1 MENRGAER
9 ADDLEIASIGSLY
22 VGPWDKKYWSCTRGK
37 DRYPYPVGYHAIRTH
52 AGNVF
57 QMEVCEGLKGPLFV
71 ITAVDGSSFNGQ
83 TPDIAWEN
91 YQKNCPKL
99 KNWNVKRLSNKIDG
113 SELFGFKNPSIQ
125 RLLRELVNTAE
136 GRSLFSPFFCNGS
149 KNKDQ
154 ICPQVS
160 DQYSSL
166 VSAFE
171 EKRCSR
177 KRIRKKRN
185 ARNDI
190 MREARSKKICPQG
203 LQSNSKTCILQQMD
217 DLCYLSPDSNAM
229 QLKGEQSVSHN
240 EDSANDGIARHHR
253 TSPNG
258 MFSPLMHLK
267 SSNIQCQKETEIISF
282 ANGNGHEE
290 TNLMMQGEP
299 ELNCHSVLASKEIS
313 IDLDCSESVVDKHIV
328 SHQNNCVDT
337 ETSSFTIGLDKI
349 SNAVKIMLHRCPD
362 GVNERSNPV
371 SSVPK
376 GDCEELMALASL
388 SDVYISDTCDTVIDN
403 VAMSAL
409 DRLNEIPSCMK
420 NELVALEPLS
430 RTSKSHSL
438 EIVSKSE
445 LKNLTSR
452 SIPCGSEPR
461 CLMPQDVFYTGCILE
476 DGIHNGVAKDSLPEV
491 GSSGSTGQSFE
502 DVDLDLAGQEL
513 AKSMMTFL
521 LPRAVPL
528 LKKTYVRRRSRAR
541 LLEANDPCCILID
554 RNSADPKTVNDHL
567 NNILHQ
573 GKLVAGTLAQLPEKT
588 IDEVIDASKTLS
600 RVCSSCDFIS
610 SNLHLVNDTFSGNRC
625 SKDLKSVIPDSFEND
640 VNSYSASMKEQP
652 CVGFHESD
660 ISPQNDVKRNS
671 YTSNLLIT
679 DADEVNELV
688 KCFSQNDAY
697 NLEVLSPGR
706 RDDLADLM
714 ITVVEPAKHIP
725 PAEETNAELIKK
737 VAKNANHLTEN
748 LNSLDAACVM
758 QSSSLHFNHES
769 KHSAEEENFQVALG
783 KNPIIAENF
792 EQNTLLC
799 HILDNLIDNEVSEEV
814 IESHNSFGSV
824 KEKHGSYSP
833 IEVVNFGMHGIN
845 NGEPMSEK
853 DSHSSLCMPKGV
865 LVTGGIPV
873 DTIEAE
879 NFNSFCNAPLSET
892 IVCQDLNKSD
902 IPEMNSS
909 RKSLFAAKNY
919 QSSHMNY
926 NADSRILS
934 VCEVKTAEPKIDLRN
949 IPNASELEANWLI
962 TAAEAFQSQEL
973 DTNVTGIIEVPQAN
987 RSPFWFSEDPMDDVS
1002 QFSKPGSCSSL
1013 PVKEGIKEI
1022 PERSKTFTLSQLQP
1036 SYKNPLVKTSF
1047 YSEKNSILQPTTT
1060 NGHKNP
1066 SHDTL
1071 YRRSLLDGSLAK
1083 SLNWNEGDRHMEL
1096 VGCYLHPEP
1105 VLSILLIAN
1114 RNQLQLSILCGF
1126 PDRSNRYI
1134 FMYALSV
1141 EKQRRGCPSFLGYT
1155 PLLLP
1160 FARNRWN
1167 RNISFERSALQL
1179 TPDGQSLI
1187 FVNSIKV
1194 PRCREQKI
1202 SCLCSECKS
1211 ESSKE
1216 TSLDIVHVKFGYVSS
1231 IKKLITGE
1239 GICCISVCEPN
1250 YLVAVEEKGGLHVW
1264 VMNLTWSCCSENLE
1278 EFMLPTFDH
1287 ISPTIL
1293 ELKRVP
1299 NYDSLI
1305 IGHNGLGDF
1314 GIWEISKRVFLAKF
1328 SSPGSTAFQ
1337 IIPISVFHCQVNAT
1351 FPTTQSAEHIME
1363 SMQKTNCEIFLGSS
1377 FEDMAIWILISTA
1390 PDLETQLEAKGLGT
1404 SPAGLWRLALMTKN
1418 MIIMGNILDPRATAV
1433 DASGD
1438 NVVIGTSDGLLYK
1451 WELTSG
1457 RKLGNL
1463 SSIQCGVSCVAL
1475 DGKSGALAVADKDGK
1490 LQVFIEP

>member
-1 MENRGAER
+1 M
-9 ADDLEIASIGSLY
+9 
-22 VGPWDKKYWSCTRGK
+22 
-37 DRYPYPVGYHAIRTH
+37 
-52 AGNVF
+52 
-57 QMEVCEGLKGPLFV
+57 FV
-71 ITAVDGSSFNGQ
+71 Q
-83 TPDIAWEN
+83 
-91 YQKNCPKL
+91 
-99 KNWNVKRLSNKIDG
+99 
-113 SELFGFKNPSIQ
+113 LFGFKNPSIQ
-125 RLLRELVNTAE
+125 RLLRELVNTAQ
-136 GRSLFSPFFCNGS
+136 GRSLFSPFFSNGS

-171 EKRCSR
+171 EKRSSR

-190 MREARSKKICPQG
+190 MREGRPKKICPQG
-203 LQSNSKTCILQQMD
+203 PQSNSKTCILQQMD

-229 QLKGEQSVSHN
+229 QLKREHIVSHN
-240 EDSANDGIARHHR
+240 KDSANDGIARHR
-253 TSPNG
+253 STSPNG
-258 MFSPLMHLK
+258 TFSALMHLK

-282 ANGNGHEE
+282 AIGNSDEE

-299 ELNCHSVLASKEIS
+299 EVNCHSVLASKKIS
-313 IDLDCSESVVDKHIV
+313 IALDCSESVVDKHIV

-349 SNAVKIMLHRCPD
+349 NNAVKIMLHRCPD

-388 SDVYISDTCDTVIDN
+388 SDVYISDACDTVIDDI
-403 VAMSAL
+403 AISAL
-409 DRLNEIPSCMK
+409 DRLNEIPTCMK
-420 NELVALEPLS
+420 NELVGLEPLS

-438 EIVSKSE
+438 EIVSMSE
-445 LKNLTSR
+445 FKNLTSR

-461 CLMPQDVFYTGCILE
+461 CLMPQDVVYTGCILE
-476 DGIHNGVAKDSLPEV
+476 DGIYNGVAKDSLPEV
-491 GSSGSTGQSFE
+491 GSSGSSGQSFE

-541 LLEANDPCCILID
+541 ILEANDPCCTLID

-567 NNILHQ
+567 NNIMHQ

-600 RVCSSCDFIS
+600 RVCSSCDFNS
-610 SNLHLVNDTFSGNRC
+610 FNLHLGNDTISGNRC
-625 SKDLKSVIPDSFEND
+625 SKDPKSVIPDSYEND
-640 VNSYSASMKEQP
+640 VNSYSASMKEHP
-652 CVGFHESD
+652 CVGFDESD
-660 ISPQNDVKRNS
+660 IAPQNDVKRNTD
-671 YTSNLLIT
+671 TSSLLIT
-679 DADEVNELV
+679 DADEVNESV

-706 RDDLADLM
+706 KDGLADLM

-737 VAKNANHLTEN
+737 VAKNTNHLTEN
-748 LNSLDAACVM
+748 LSSLDAACVM

-783 KNPIIAENF
+783 KSPIIAENF
-792 EQNTLLC
+792 EQNTPALLC

-865 LVTGGIPV
+865 LVTGGILV

-879 NFNSFCNAPLSET
+879 NFNSLCNAPLSET
-892 IVCQDLNKSD
+892 IVCQNLNKSD

-919 QSSHMNY
+919 QSSHMNC
-926 NADSRILS
+926 NADSGVLS
-934 VCEVKTAEPKIDLRN
+934 VYEVETDEPKIDLRN
-949 IPNASELEANWLI
+949 IPNASELEANLLI
-962 TAAEAFQSQEL
+962 TAAEAFQSQEV

-987 RSPFWFSEDPMDDVS
+987 RSPLWFSEDPMDDVS
-1002 QFSKPGSCSSL
+1002 QFSMPGSCSSL

-1022 PERSKTFTLSQLQP
+1022 PERSKTFTLNQLQP
-1036 SYKNPLVKTSF
+1036 SYKNPLVKTLF
-1047 YSEKNSILQPTTT
+1047 GSEKNSILQPTTT

-1071 YRRSLLDGSLAK
+1071 YRRSLLDVSLAK

-1134 FMYALSV
+1134 FMYALSI

-1160 FARNRWN
+1160 FVRNRWN
-1167 RNISFERSALQL
+1167 RNIPFERSALQL

-1202 SCLCSECKS
+1202 SCLCSKCKS

-1216 TSLDIVHVKFGYVSS
+1216 TSLDIVHVKFGYVSR

-1239 GICCISVCEPN
+1239 GICCISVCGPN
-1250 YLVAVEEKGGLHVW
+1250 YLVAVEENGGLRVW
-1264 VMNLTWSCCSENLE
+1264 VMNLTWSENLE

-1287 ISPTIL
+1287 ISPMIL

-1314 GIWEISKRVFLAKF
+1314 GIWEISKRVLLAKF
-1328 SSPGSTAFQ
+1328 SSPGSTVFQ
-1337 IIPISVFHCQVNAT
+1337 IIPISVFHWQVNAT

-1377 FEDMAIWILISTA
+1377 FEDMSIWILISTA
-1390 PDLETQLEAKGLGT
+1390 PDLETELEAKGLGT

-1438 NVVIGTSDGLLYK
+1438 NGVIGTSDGFLYK
-1451 WELTSG
+1451 WELPSG